1 MKLKN
6 LNISEA
12 FEAGE
17 KMTYMMSRTLS
28 SVYLGM
34 NSKREKTDEFLSE
47 LEEIRFFNEKTEI
60 KILRKENNLVAIQT
74 EEEPSDNCLVKI
86 YPIANPEFGKTLQ
99 ISYNLSQDEDG
110 QTYISDERFSGWEG
124 I

>member
-12 FEAGE
+12 FETGE
-17 KMTYMMSRTLS
+17 KMPYMMSRTLS

-74 EEEPSDNCLVKI
+74 EEEPSDNCLVKT
-86 YPIANPEFGKTLQ
+86 YPIANPEFGKALQ

-110 QTYISDERFSGWEG
+110 QIYISGERFSGWEG

>member
-12 FEAGE
+12 FETSE
-17 KMTYMMSRTLS
+17 KMPYTMIRTLS
-28 SVYLGM
+28 SVYLGA
-34 NSKREKTDEFLSE
+34 NPKREKTDEFLSE
-47 LEEIRFFNEKTEI
+47 LEEIRFFNDKTEI

-74 EEEPSDNCLVKI
+74 EEEPSDNCLVKT
-86 YPIANPEFGKTLQ
+86 YPIANSEFGKALQ

-110 QTYISDERFSGWEG
+110 QTYISGERFSGWEG